1 MNTISSKKPL
11 LITFAVIELIWL
23 KDFIQPV
30 FFHES
35 VMNLT
40 KSIPTMFLTAALIG
54 LVYVVM
60 VALLLRLNKEKYS
73 DLRFSGDHFNKQIL
87 NGLLYGTLIFIL
99 QTFLLSPLVDALL
112 PNAASQGMD
121 PARMFARLVYLPILI
136 ALTIFKGGMAE
147 ELWRV
152 FVLTRFRRVWGK
164 TRLIF
169 ALAVSSCCSGSDIST
184 KAWAARFRSPSS
196 DLLYALVFLR
206 KGKAWEAVVAH
217 AWYDV
222 VSVILG
228 FFIYYG
234 K

>member
-1 MNTISSKKPL
+1 MDTLSSKKPL
-11 LITFAVIELIWL
+11 LVTFAVIGLIWL
-23 KDFIQPV
+23 KDLIQPV

-35 VMNLT
+35 ILNLT
-40 KSIPTMFLTAALIG
+40 QSIPTMFLTAALIG

-60 VALLLRLNKEKYS
+60 VAWLLRFNKEKYS
-73 DLRFSGDHFNKQIL
+73 DLGFSGDKLNKQIL
-87 NGLLYGTLIFIL
+87 NGLLFGTLIFVL

-112 PNAASQGMD
+112 PKTASQGMD

-164 TRLIF
+164 TGLIF
-169 ALAVSSCCSGSDIST
+169 ALAVSSLLFGLGHLYQGLGSVISI
-184 KAWAARFRSPSS
+184 AVVGF
-196 DLLYALVFLR
+196 LYALVFLR

-222 VSVILG
+222 ISVVLG
-228 FFIYYG
+228 FIIYYG

>member
-1 MNTISSKKPL
+1 MNTVSSRKPH
-11 LITFAVIELIWL
+11 LITFAVIGLIWL

-35 VMNLT
+35 IMSLT
-40 KSIPTMFLTAALIG
+40 KSIPTMFLTATLIG

-60 VALLLRLNKEKYS
+60 VALLLRSNKEKYS
-73 DLRFSGDHFNKQIL
+73 DLGFSGDDLKKQIL
-87 NGLLYGTLIFIL
+87 NGLLFGTLIFIL

-112 PNAASQGMD
+112 PKTASQGMD
-121 PARMFARLVYLPILI
+121 PARMFAKLIYLPILI
-136 ALTIFKGGMAE
+136 ALTVFKGGLAE

-152 FVLTRFRRVWGK
+152 FVLTRFRKVWGK
-164 TRLIF
+164 RGLIF
-169 ALAVSSCCSGSDIST
+169 ALTVSSLLFGLGHLYQGLGGAISI
-184 KAWAARFRSPSS
+184 AVVGFF
-196 DLLYALVFLR
+196 YALVFLR

-228 FFIYYG
+228 FIIYYG